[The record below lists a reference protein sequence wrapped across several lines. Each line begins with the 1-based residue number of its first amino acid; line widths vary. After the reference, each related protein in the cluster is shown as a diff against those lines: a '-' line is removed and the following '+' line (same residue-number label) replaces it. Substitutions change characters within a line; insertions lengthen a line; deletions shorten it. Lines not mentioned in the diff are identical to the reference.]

1 MCGVF
6 ISVIVCIIF
15 HICLLFSPSTSPI
28 LWRLLW
34 KDWQEKARHQSW
46 EPCAYKW
53 SVQPPHLRYCIHVQS
68 CTSLFLLPLLI
79 VYSYFFDLPSLSPSF
94 FSCPLPPFLL
104 LLPPSPPFSAG
115 DSCPVLQSLHVA
127 WATGEDTFPR
137 QHGGHYHPVFLT
149 VDKGCRPLHGVGS
162 VIMFNKRQIL
172 YTELS
177 IGYRSWL

>member
-1 MCGVF
+1 MYNHILHSFSYLCSLSTP
-6 ISVIVCIIF
+6 ISLTS
-15 HICLLFSPSTSPI
+15 LLF
-28 LWRLLW
+28 
-34 KDWQEKARHQSW
+34 
-46 EPCAYKW
+46 
-53 SVQPPHLRYCIHVQS
+53 
-68 CTSLFLLPLLI
+68 
-79 VYSYFFDLPSLSPSF
+79 SPSF

-104 LLPPSPPFSAG
+104 LPPPSPPFSAG

-172 YTELS
+172 YTDFVVPKHAQNFRLVT
-177 IGYRSWL
+177 GVGCNCT